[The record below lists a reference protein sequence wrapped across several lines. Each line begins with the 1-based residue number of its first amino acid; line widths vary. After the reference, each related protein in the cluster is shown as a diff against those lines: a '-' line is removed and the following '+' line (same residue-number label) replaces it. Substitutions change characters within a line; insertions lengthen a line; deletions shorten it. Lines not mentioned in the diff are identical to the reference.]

1 MKKKAIK
8 ETETRPFVIRAIT
21 AEGEKVVLPQRYGTI
36 AAANKAIETM
46 IAKRKFV
53 GDDNAAVER
62 QRITGF
68 ASVEYPKP
76 RSRSGTPPLKY
87 DCKSH
92 TGKHPRFIWL
102 LLFWWGCFPIL
113 EQIKNSI

>member
-21 AEGEKVVLPQRYGTI
+21 AEDEKVVLPQRYGTI

-53 GDDNAAVER
+53 GDDTRLWNVRELQVLQVLNTRNLEVEAEHR
-62 QRITGF
+62 
-68 ASVEYPKP
+68 P
-76 RSRSGTPPLKY
+76 
-87 DCKSH
+87 
-92 TGKHPRFIWL
+92 
-102 LLFWWGCFPIL
+102 
-113 EQIKNSI
+113 

>member
-8 ETETRPFVIRAIT
+8 ETETRPFVIRVIT

-53 GDDNAAVER
+53 GDDTGLWNVRELQVLQVLNTRNLEVEAEHR
-62 QRITGF
+62 
-68 ASVEYPKP
+68 P
-76 RSRSGTPPLKY
+76 
-87 DCKSH
+87 
-92 TGKHPRFIWL
+92 
-102 LLFWWGCFPIL
+102 
-113 EQIKNSI
+113 

>member
-53 GDDNAAVER
+53 GDDTRLWNVRELQVLQVLNTRNLEVEAE
-62 QRITGF
+62 QR
-68 ASVEYPKP
+68 P
-76 RSRSGTPPLKY
+76 
-87 DCKSH
+87 
-92 TGKHPRFIWL
+92 
-102 LLFWWGCFPIL
+102 
-113 EQIKNSI
+113 